1 MTMKRKWDKIQEVV
15 AKKLDENMSLE
26 TQLEHW
32 RLNRKMRKRAGQWTS
47 DMQEIFDEMKQAVE
61 QQDKERAEELSK
73 QLKTEIKAETLTD

>member
-1 MTMKRKWDKIQEVV
+1 MKRKWDKIQEVV